1 MKCRLFAPIA
11 AILRAV
17 HAPGTL
23 PPMPCEMKRALA
35 SIEHLDRVADEKIA
49 RVKARNREMG
59 LVVDDL
65 VSHR

>member
-1 MKCRLFAPIA
+1 
-11 AILRAV
+11 
-17 HAPGTL
+17 
-23 PPMPCEMKRALA
+23 MKRALA